1 MGVVGIVGIKE
12 DVYNVG
18 VVEIVRVHRPCSAGG
33 RVGEVGM
40 GGIVEAIHIGVVGIV
55 GIVEAVHIVG
65 DVEIVGL
72 LVAQAV

>member
-1 MGVVGIVGIKE
+1 VGVVGIVGIKE

-40 GGIVEAIHIGVVGIV
+40 GG
-55 GIVEAVHIVG
+55 
-65 DVEIVGL
+65 
-72 LVAQAV
+72 